1 MLEWWI
7 SEKPAPTTGGLALV
21 TAAFCLLSLFGLG
34 QVAEAALAQASSS
47 TNGKNKEALACKVD
61 IQRFCSEA
69 NLKQECLVARWD
81 RISAECRNV
90 LGNSAGNHADSGT

>member
-1 MLEWWI
+1 MLERWI
-7 SEKPAPTTGGLALV
+7 NKRRALTSEGLALV
-21 TAAFCLLSLFGLG
+21 AAALCLLSLLGMG
-34 QVAEAALAQASSS
+34 QVAVAVPAQASPA
-47 TNGKNKEALACKVD
+47 TNGKSKGTLACKAD

-90 LGNSAGNHADSGT
+90 LGSSTGNHADSGT